1 MPFLNESDLHY
12 TFGLV
17 ISINSI
23 FRMMNTEHP
32 SKFLGKMTVL
42 KKHSQ
47 EDMYFQNCEF
57 VCMITAITNLEFL
70 I

>member
-1 MPFLNESDLHY
+1 
-12 TFGLV
+12 
-17 ISINSI
+17 
-23 FRMMNTEHP
+23 
-32 SKFLGKMTVL
+32 MTVL

-47 EDMYFQNCEF
+47 EDMYFQNLEF